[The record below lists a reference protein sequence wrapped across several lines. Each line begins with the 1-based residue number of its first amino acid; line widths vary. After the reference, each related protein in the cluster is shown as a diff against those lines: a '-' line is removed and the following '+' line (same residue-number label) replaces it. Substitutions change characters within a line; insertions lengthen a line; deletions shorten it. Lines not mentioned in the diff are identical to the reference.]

1 MSTVGGWAG
10 GETCTPSLLRWMAW
24 RRYLTSTRDRPPDV
38 YAIVEEEAWRR
49 LETDLAPRRTD
60 SIPTALSSESS
71 RHLSAS

>member
-1 MSTVGGWAG
+1 
-10 GETCTPSLLRWMAW
+10 MAW